1 VLQVGVADN
10 DQVRATVGRL
20 LCHALN
26 KRDVRGINQ
35 EDRRETR
42 EIAEAELC
50 VAAIQFNPARCSANG
65 SSERGVTQ
73 QSNVTNAIAGKRQ
86 GELLPNLIRAYSTNH
101 LHPLAATDERAGNAH
116 AKATR
121 LV

>member
-1 VLQVGVADN
+1 VFQVGVADN
-10 DQVRATVGRL
+10 YQVRATVGRL

-26 KRDVRGINQ
+26 ERDVCGINQ
-35 EDRRETR
+35 EDRREAR
-42 EIAEAELC
+42 EIAEAKLC
-50 VAAIQFNPARCSANG
+50 VPAIKFNPARCCANG

-73 QSNVTNAIAGKRQ
+73 QSNVTNAVAGKRQ
-86 GELLPNLIRAYSTNH
+86 GELLPNPIRANSTNH
-101 LHPLAATDERAGNAH
+101 LYPLAATDERAGNAH

>member
-1 VLQVGVADN
+1 
-10 DQVRATVGRL
+10 
-20 LCHALN
+20 
-26 KRDVRGINQ
+26 
-35 EDRRETR
+35 
-42 EIAEAELC
+42 LC